1 MERERER
8 EKHIGQDITILP
20 LKIILQTMS
29 LPSYGLYVNQYTQ
42 RGDLVRVDMSQ

>member
-8 EKHIGQDITILP
+8 EKHMQDITILP